1 MRPGAL
7 GRKNWIHIGSAPAGP
22 KIAAILSVVESCRR
36 LKLPVRDY
44 LAAVLPGLADC
55 PNDFLNSHPQRWQ
68 RRGAEFI
75 GLVNVR
81 RRTIA
86 KQEGNMRFCL
96 AATLLLLTASL
107 VFAQDPAKRSLC
119 DAASTTTIDR
129 DAGVIIQKV
138 MLSGKWG
145 HNEAMFYMPDK
156 EIADGAV
163 LLSHSAIHADTGASV
178 DLLPFALT
186 LAHAGAAVIVPER
199 SLIWP
204 PTESAM
210 NREGA
215 VVICAEH
222 WLIDNSK
229 IFNNGEPTL
238 KTVNDKNIVVREG
251 YAYVGPRLCD
261 PAIPSDCEFLDPF
274 LAEDCA
280 LRRYCRTSLFGVP
293 MGEIEGGDNTRDIL
307 SDGGL
312 WAARAIQKQLGL
324 SPIKEL
330 VTVISSSSGS

>member
-1 MRPGAL
+1 
-7 GRKNWIHIGSAPAGP
+7 
-22 KIAAILSVVESCRR
+22 
-36 LKLPVRDY
+36 
-44 LAAVLPGLADC
+44 
-55 PNDFLNSHPQRWQ
+55 
-68 RRGAEFI
+68 
-75 GLVNVR
+75 
-81 RRTIA
+81 
-86 KQEGNMRFCL
+86 MRFRL

-107 VFAQDPAKRSLC
+107 VLAQDSTKKSLC
-119 DAASTTTIDR
+119 DAASATTIDR

-145 HNEAMFYMPDK
+145 HDEAMFYMPDK

-163 LLSHSAIHADTGASV
+163 LLSHSAIHADSGASV

-215 VVICAEH
+215 VVICAVH
-222 WLIDNSK
+222 WLIDHTK
-229 IFNNGEPTL
+229 VFNNGEPTL
-238 KTVNDKNIVVREG
+238 KTMNDKNIVVREG
-251 YAYVGPRLCD
+251 YAYVGPLLCD
-261 PAIPSDCEFLDPF
+261 PAISSDCEFLDPF
-274 LAEDCA
+274 TAEDCA

-293 MGEIEGGDNTRDIL
+293 MGEIGGGDNTRNIL

-330 VTVISSSSGS
+330 VAVTSSSSGS

>member
-1 MRPGAL
+1 MSFR
-7 GRKNWIHIGSAPAGP
+7 
-22 KIAAILSVVESCRR
+22 
-36 LKLPVRDY
+36 
-44 LAAVLPGLADC
+44 
-55 PNDFLNSHPQRWQ
+55 
-68 RRGAEFI
+68 
-75 GLVNVR
+75 
-81 RRTIA
+81 
-86 KQEGNMRFCL
+86 L
-96 AATLLLLTASL
+96 AATLLLTASL
-107 VFAQDPAKRSLC
+107 AFAQDPGKERFC
-119 DAASTTTIDR
+119 DAASATTIDQ

-145 HNEAMFYMPDK
+145 HNEAMFYLPDK
-156 EIADGAV
+156 EIVDGAV
-163 LLSHSAIHADTGASV
+163 LFSHSAIRSDTGASV

-186 LAHAGAAVIVPER
+186 LAHAGAAVIVPKR

-222 WLIDNSK
+222 WLIDHTK
-229 IFNNGEPTL
+229 VFNNGEPTL

-251 YAYVGPRLCD
+251 YAYVGPLLCD
-261 PAIPSDCEFLDPF
+261 PAIPSDCDFLDPF

-280 LRRYCRTSLFGVP
+280 LRRYCRTSLVVAIGKI
-293 MGEIEGGDNTRDIL
+293 GGGDNTRNIL

-312 WAARAIQKQLGL
+312 WAARAIQKELGL

-330 VTVISSSSGS
+330 VAVTSSSSGSYY